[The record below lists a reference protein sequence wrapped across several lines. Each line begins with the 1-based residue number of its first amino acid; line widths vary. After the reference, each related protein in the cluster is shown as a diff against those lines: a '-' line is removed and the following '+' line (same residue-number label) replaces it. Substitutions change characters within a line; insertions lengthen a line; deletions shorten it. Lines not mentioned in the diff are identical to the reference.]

1 MEEKLVEVEEL
12 LEEGELLLEEG
23 ELLEEEE
30 LVEEEELGEKP
41 NSPCMFLRYDQ
52 PQGPIMVVTTCDP
65 SSTP

>member
-1 MEEKLVEVEEL
+1 MLVEGKLVEVE
-12 LEEGELLLEEG
+12 

-52 PQGPIMVVTTCDP
+52 PQGPFIVVTTCDP